1 MAFEPNSHPPRG
13 PGGQLCQGNPL
24 PLESPLEKNMWHFK
38 YIYIYI
44 YLTCMIL
51 DLSNLI
57 IQDYTKPCAFLSP
70 AIRHSAG
77 RYPVA

>member
-1 MAFEPNSHPPRG
+1 MACEPNSHPPRG

-24 PLESPLEKNMWHFK
+24 PLESPLEKICGILN
-38 YIYIYI
+38 IYI

>member
-1 MAFEPNSHPPRG
+1 MPRQPPAIG
-13 PGGQLCQGNPL
+13 IPFG
-24 PLESPLEKNMWHFK
+24 KKMWHFK
-38 YIYIYI
+38 YIYI